1 MSSYQDI
8 IDVSLITPTGIFPRE
23 RREHRVFDK
32 LLQMVPGLEERL
44 LTGSEEEI
52 TFVAELV
59 SLRSSFVIDLF
70 FIGALDTERCF
81 QCKS

>member
-1 MSSYQDI
+1 VSYSRCF
-8 IDVSLITPTGIFPRE
+8 IDHANGDFSRE

-59 SLRSSFVIDLF
+59 SLRSSFTINLF
-70 FIGALDTERCF
+70 FMGVLDTERGF
-81 QCKS
+81 QRKS